1 MTTVITKRQISQY
14 SNMQNAQSPQD
25 GTVSCTT

>member
-1 MTTVITKRQISQY
+1 MTTVITKRQIY
-14 SNMQNAQSPQD
+14 INMQNAQSPQN